1 MRHPLSLGPPLRQ
14 AVAPLFV
21 AVAIVLVLLPL
32 SPPYDLQVFLRA
44 GHAVLHDL
52 QVYPPPGSPAAYS
65 GHSFVYPYFAVWPF
79 VPLAMMSPGL
89 STALFFA
96 LSIGAMLA
104 ACVAAAGGDTRPAAL
119 VMCSSFAITG
129 LQLGALSPLLCA
141 GAVFLWRLRDR
152 PAGFAVLAAAVVVS
166 KLFLAPLLVW
176 PLLARAACVRLRTAL
191 TLGSSRWVSCGPPP
205 DRRPRS
211 GPVRLGAHE
220 A

>member
-1 MRHPLSLGPPLRQ
+1 MPCSTTCRCTHP
-14 AVAPLFV
+14 
-21 AVAIVLVLLPL
+21 
-32 SPPYDLQVFLRA
+32 
-44 GHAVLHDL
+44 
-52 QVYPPPGSPAAYS
+52 PARRRPTR
-65 GHSFVYPYFAVWPF
+65 GTRLVYPYFAVWPF

-152 PAGFAVLAAAVVVS
+152 PVGFAVLAAAVVVS

-176 PLLARAACVRLRTAL
+176 LPLARGRVSRAARCHV
-191 TLGSSRWVSCGPPP
+191 GSQCGILA
-205 DRRPRS
+205 DRRRS
-211 GPVRLGAHE
+211 RPGSGLACGGRNVTGRLQSA
-220 A
+220 